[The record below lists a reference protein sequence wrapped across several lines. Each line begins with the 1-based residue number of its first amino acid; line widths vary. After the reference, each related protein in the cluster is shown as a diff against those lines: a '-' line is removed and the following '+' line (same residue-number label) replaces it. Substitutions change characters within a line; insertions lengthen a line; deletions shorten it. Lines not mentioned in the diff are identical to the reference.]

1 MKKKNTKKENKFLI
15 FILIIIIFCLC
26 LFFLIKYITKE
37 IEEYKLYDDYTKAN
51 QVMLLSFNKNFDIF
65 FTSIRAIQASNY
77 DKKLSKGDIIFDFAN
92 YHMIPIL
99 DYMKKPTNN
108 EILITNFSLF
118 TDFLANYNMA
128 TIDNRENILIKQ
140 KNNTYYVY
148 KNKKYKYSI
157 KKEVISREALEEL
170 YNQYLESIKEL
181 NVSSNF
187 INRLLKETKISKK
200 YTYHTLLSKINKEYL
215 EFYQEY
221 EELVLDVIGK
231 DIGDFVDYL
240 SYIVVVDPERKSP
253 PVLTKKLQT
262 KTLRLDFEFTRLDRI
277 YVPYSKYYKYS
288 YQLNLNSIWEQLK
301 QQEFPMLYC

>member
-65 FTSIRAIQASNY
+65 FTSIRAILSSNY

-99 DYMKKPTNN
+99 DYMKNPTNN

-157 KKEVISREALEEL
+157 KKEVISKIKQLKKVAPKNLL
-170 YNQYLESIKEL
+170 ISIDGGVNKDTI
-181 NVSSNF
+181 NMCKTAGCDMVVS
-187 INRLLKETKISKK
+187 
-200 YTYHTLLSKINKEYL
+200 
-215 EFYQEY
+215 
-221 EELVLDVIGK
+221 G
-231 DIGDFVDYL
+231 
-240 SYIVVVDPERKSP
+240 SYITNEEDYEKQIES
-253 PVLTKKLQT
+253 
-262 KTLRLDFEFTRLDRI
+262 LR
-277 YVPYSKYYKYS
+277 
-288 YQLNLNSIWEQLK
+288 
-301 QQEFPMLYC
+301 

>member
-1 MKKKNTKKENKFLI
+1 M
-15 FILIIIIFCLC
+15 
-26 LFFLIKYITKE
+26 
-37 IEEYKLYDDYTKAN
+37 
-51 QVMLLSFNKNFDIF
+51 
-65 FTSIRAIQASNY
+65 
-77 DKKLSKGDIIFDFAN
+77 
-92 YHMIPIL
+92 
-99 DYMKKPTNN
+99 
-108 EILITNFSLF
+108 
-118 TDFLANYNMA
+118 
-128 TIDNRENILIKQ
+128 
-140 KNNTYYVY
+140 Y